1 MCHEQSRLLLRLCD
15 MGLTVAWLPTV
26 LGPMASP
33 ATLVVGIIWRR
44 LESAS
49 GASPGAF
56 AGITSGTSSRTGLS
70 VVARPGWLAALAAAS
85 HGRGLPPPPVTMA
98 GIPLLPS
105 EEELSA
111 SGDGPR

>member
-15 MGLTVAWLPTV
+15 VGLTVAWLPTV

-33 ATLVVGIIWRR
+33 ATLVAGIFWRR
-44 LESAS
+44 LESAG

-56 AGITSGTSSRTGLS
+56 TGITSGTSSRPGLS
-70 VVARPGWLAALAAAS
+70 VVARPARLAVLAAAS
-85 HGRGLPPPPVTMA
+85 HGRGLPPPPVTVA

-105 EEELSA
+105 KEELSA